1 MHCPV
6 DSSIGFPNIYN
17 SSHIF
22 SHIST
27 SASLDL
33 LKLGANRLDI
43 DPGAT

>member
-1 MHCPV
+1 MLF
-6 DSSIGFPNIYN
+6 ILFIYC
-17 SSHIF
+17 SVTLLVSF

-27 SASLDL
+27 SGSLDL